1 MAEKNEF
8 RIDPEDL
15 ENECIKHPSILYRY
29 LRKLAD
35 AKLALEEAGQVY
47 DLCKVTLDAKIRD
60 RPERYKLTKVTE
72 AAIQNTIRT
81 QKEYL
86 ESRDTKVRL
95 QHEVDVLQA
104 AVTAL
109 SHKREMI
116 SNLVALARMDWY
128 AEPNV
133 ERDRSNDVK
142 RRSKG
147 IREAD

>member
-1 MAEKNEF
+1 MSEKNEF
-8 RIDPEDL
+8 RIDPDDL
-15 ENECIKHPSILYRY
+15 ENECVRHPVIMHKY
-29 LRKLAD
+29 LKKLAD

-86 ESRDTKVRL
+86 EARDSKVQL

-109 SHKREMI
+109 SHKREMLT
-116 SNLVALARMDWY
+116 NLVSLTRMGWY
-128 AEPNV
+128 AEPI
-133 ERDRSNDVK
+133 ERGASSEVKQK
-142 RRSKG
+142 RRSSG
-147 IREAD
+147 VRGD